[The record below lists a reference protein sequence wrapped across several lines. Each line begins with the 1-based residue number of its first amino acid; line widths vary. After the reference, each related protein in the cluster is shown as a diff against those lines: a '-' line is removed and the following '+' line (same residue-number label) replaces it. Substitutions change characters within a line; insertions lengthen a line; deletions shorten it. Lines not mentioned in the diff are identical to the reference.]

1 MVDVELAKKYFDPKH
16 PGAFAGVEQFY
27 KSQKSASRQQV
38 KHFLKAQAS
47 YTLHFP
53 ARVRF
58 ERNKVVVGSVN
69 QLWDTDLL
77 SMQNLAEDNE
87 NYNYIITAV
96 DVLSKHAYCEMLKSK
111 NARSVVAGFRKILQ
125 RARDEERLPLY
136 IRSDRGSEY
145 NNSLW
150 RRLMTEYGLKHYMT
164 FNTEIKANFAEIFQK
179 GLKRKIY
186 KSLTH
191 RQSREWTKQLDDLVW
206 NYNHSFHR
214 TIGMSPAVVVPG
226 RTEEIAWRR
235 QYESGPPPKPDG
247 DFRYKVGDLVRLSHV
262 AKVFRREY
270 HQKFTEE
277 VFRVTSRKKR
287 AGLNIYTMEDVSGD
301 VLLGSFYQKELQG
314 VRVNLSGTFVVEHV
328 IRSKKV
334 KGKTQYLV
342 KWRGYDSKFNSWLKD
357 EDFVP
362 TT

>member
-1 MVDVELAKKYFDPKH
+1 MVDVELKRKYFDPRH
-16 PGAFAGVEQFY
+16 PGAFAGVDKFY
-27 KSQKSASRQQV
+27 RGQTSATRKEV
-38 KHFLKAQAS
+38 RKFLKAQDA

-58 ERNKVVVGSVN
+58 DRNKVVVGGIN

-77 SMQNLAEDNE
+77 SMQNLADDNDK
-87 NYNYIITAV
+87 NNYIITGV
-96 DVLSKHAYCEMLKSK
+96 DVLSKHAYCEMLKTK
-111 NARSVVAGFRKILQ
+111 TARDVASGFRKMLS
-125 RARDEERLPLY
+125 RARDDGRLPNY
-136 IRSDRGSEY
+136 VRSDRGSEY

-150 RRLMTEYGLKHYMT
+150 RLLMTEYGLKHYMT

-179 GLKRKIY
+179 QLKRLLY
-186 KSLTH
+186 KSMTH
-191 RQSREWTKQLDDLVW
+191 RKSRVWIEQLDDLVW

-214 TIGMSPAVVVPG
+214 SIGMSPASVFPG

-235 QYESGPPPKPDG
+235 QYESRPPPKADG
-247 DFRYKVGDLVRLSHV
+247 VFKYDVGDLVRLSHV

-287 AGLNIYTMEDVSGD
+287 AGLNIYTLEDVDGEA
-301 VLLGSFYQKELQG
+301 VLGTFYQKELQG
-314 VRVNLSGTFVVEHV
+314 VIVDLSGTFDVDHV

-334 KGKTQYLV
+334 RGKTKYLV
-342 KWRGYDSKFNSWLKD
+342 RWVGYAPKFDSWLDAK
-357 EDFVP
+357 DFVP
-362 TT
+362 VS